1 MNEGKG
7 SENAWAK
14 RKSNLRSIVEKKR
27 AHCLLQPGPMHLFS
41 FTTFRYYFS
50 LKNKKMMRKCES
62 FELEDTL
69 KWRKDSSMWLC
80 ALHAKALEIEAKFLT
95 VVKIQLVATGHPRWP
110 FGGMGMSLYLCATI
124 PLSPF
129 RNSIVTS
136 IIINMINILIL
147 VVQHNYNCHFN
158 CFREKDSLYELSPI
172 KELIN
177 FYAIIIIMEFNKIFI
192 LKVNI

>member
-110 FGGMGMSLYLCATI
+110 FGGMGISM
-124 PLSPF
+124 PPF
-129 RNSIVTS
+129 RNSILM
-136 IIINMINILIL
+136 NMLNVLIL
-147 VVQHNYNCHFN
+147 VVQHNYNSHFN
-158 CFREKDSLYELSPI
+158 CFREKDSLYVLSQ
-172 KELIN
+172 
-177 FYAIIIIMEFNKIFI
+177 
-192 LKVNI
+192 